1 MTEKSTLEHF
11 DAPGSTVYEI
21 DPAANDEPIKIIV
34 IGNGPVGVRFT
45 QEILKRRPN
54 LSLCLF
60 GNEAVQPYNRVQ
72 LSALLAGEVKYEDIV
87 TLLPSAKNHRGF
99 SHVTSAITKINIENK
114 YVTDARG
121 THYAYDKLV
130 IATGSR
136 PHIPNIPG
144 VDQTGVFTFRNIK
157 DTEFLYAR
165 IARARHVVVVGG
177 GLLGLEAARGLQK
190 ANTRITLIQ
199 QGTRLMNRQLD
210 DDAARLLQKKVE
222 ALGIR
227 VITNSGVRMIH
238 GEGRVTGVTTRDGDE
253 IVCDTVL
260 LCAGI
265 KANIE
270 LARDAWIKVGRG
282 IIVDDQLATSAPDVF
297 AIGEC
302 CEHRGL
308 TYGLVNPGFE
318 QAAIAAEIIAN
329 GQARYQGSLEVSR
342 LKVLGEDVC
351 SMGDVADL
359 IERPRQI
366 ELKYHRGKKS
376 LYRKLVIHKGRLT
389 GAVGFG
395 KWDEV
400 RRIQEAYQHGR
411 RIWFWQQFRFLLTGN
426 VWSGN
431 GEKNI
436 KNWPNSTVI
445 CQCNNISH
453 GELIQA
459 MEGGASTPLQLQRE
473 TGAGS
478 VCGSCKPLLEQLT
491 GHFGPQEKDIAWL
504 PVLIASTVAVFVA
517 ASIALLPELNV
528 SDSVKTSTFLETL
541 WNNKTWK
548 QITGFTL
555 LGLSATA
562 VVLAMRKRIRKFR
575 FGQFSYW
582 RAAHVVL
589 GTACAV
595 VLIAHTGLHVGDNLN
610 RILMFNF
617 LSVLLLGSVAGLIV
631 SNSHFFSGTRA
642 MELRKF
648 SNWIHILVAW
658 PLPVLLGMHILTV
671 YYF

>member
-1 MTEKSTLEHF
+1 MEHF
-11 DAPGSTVYEI
+11 DAPGSTVCEI
-21 DPAANDEPIKIIV
+21 DPAANDEPIKIPIKIIV

-54 LSLCLF
+54 ISLCLF

-72 LSALLAGEVKYEDIV
+72 LSGLLAGDVKYEDII
-87 TLLPSAKNHRGF
+87 TLLPSAKKHPGF
-99 SHVTSAITKINIENK
+99 SHVTRAITKINTEEK
-114 YVTDARG
+114 HVTDASG
-121 THYAYDKLV
+121 SHYTYDKLV

-157 DTEFLYAR
+157 DTESLYAR
-165 IARARHVVVVGG
+165 IARARHIVVVGG

-199 QGTRLMNRQLD
+199 QGARLMNRQLD
-210 DDAARLLQKKVE
+210 DDAANLLQKKVE

-227 VITNSGVRMIH
+227 VITNSGVRTIH

-265 KANIE
+265 KPNIE

-282 IIVDDQLATSAPDVF
+282 IIVDDQLATSAPNVY

-318 QAAIAAEIIAN
+318 QAAIAAETIAN

-351 SMGDVADL
+351 SMGDVAEL
-359 IERPRQI
+359 MERPRQI
-366 ELKYHRGKKS
+366 ELKYRRRNRG
-376 LYRKLVIHKGRLT
+376 LYRKLVIHKGRLA

-400 RRIQEAYQHGR
+400 RRIQEAYQLGR

-426 VWSGN
+426 VWSGT

-436 KNWPNSTVI
+436 ANWPRSTVI
-445 CQCNNISH
+445 CQCNSISH
-453 GELIQA
+453 GELIAA
-459 MEGGASTPLQLQRE
+459 MEGGAITPIQLQRE
-473 TGAGS
+473 TSAGS

-491 GHFGPQEKDIAWL
+491 GHSGPREKDIAWL
-504 PVLIASTVAVFVA
+504 PVLIASTLAIFVT
-517 ASIALLPELNV
+517 ASVALLPELKV
-528 SDSVKTSTFLETL
+528 SDSVQTSAFLETI

-555 LGLSATA
+555 LGLSVTA
-562 VVLAMRKRIRKFR
+562 ILLAIRKRINKFR
-575 FGQFSYW
+575 LGHFSYW
-582 RAAHVVL
+582 RAAHVIL
-589 GTACAV
+589 GTACAI
-595 VLIAHTGLHVGDNLN
+595 VLIAHTGLHPGENLN
-610 RILMFNF
+610 QILMFNF
-617 LSVLLLGSVAGLIV
+617 LAVLLLGAVAGLAI
-631 SNSHFFSGTRA
+631 SNSHFFSSAGA
-642 MELRKF
+642 INLRKIL
-648 SNWIHILVAW
+648 NWIHILVTW
-658 PLPVLLGMHILTV
+658 PLPVLLGMHVLTV